1 VKINI
6 PEYELYF
13 SYSRSSGP
21 GGQNVNKVN
30 SKATM
35 FWDYNNSPSVSDY
48 VKRRLKSMFTNFI
61 NEDGLIV
68 IISQESRSQKMNAD
82 LCLEKLYDMI
92 SRASVV
98 PKVRKKSKPTRSSV
112 EKRLTTKKRDG
123 EIKKNRKKNYE

>member
-35 FWDYNNSPSVSDY
+35 FWDYANSPSVSDY
-48 VKRRLKSMFTNFI
+48 VKRRIKTMFTNHI
-61 NEDGLIV
+61 NEDGLLV
-68 IISQESRSQKMNAD
+68 IISQESRSQKMNSD
-82 LCLEKLYDMI
+82 LCVEKLYDMI
-92 SRASVV
+92 ARASVV

>member
-1 VKINI
+1 MKINI
-6 PEYELYF
+6 PEYEFYF

-35 FWDYNNSPSVSDY
+35 FWDYANSSSVSDY
-48 VKRRLKSMFTNFI
+48 VKRRLKAMFTNFI
-61 NEDGLIV
+61 NEDGLLV
-68 IISQESRSQKMNAD
+68 IISQESRSQKMNSD
-82 LCLEKLYDMI
+82 TCVDKLYEMI
-92 SRASVV
+92 AKASVV

-123 EIKKNRKKNYE
+123 AIKQNRRKNYE

>member
-1 VKINI
+1 MKINI

-35 FWDYNNSPSVSDY
+35 FWDYNNSPSVTDY
-48 VKRRLKSMFTNFI
+48 VKRRLKSMFTNLI

-82 LCLEKLYDMI
+82 LCVEKLYDMI